1 MEKMDGM
8 QKNKRVKRKCKNAR
22 KYAGRCSA
30 YRDFFFFF
38 SLLFANSS
46 TAPPR
51 ELLLGVIGDQVAVAN
66 NTLLDELVRNDF
78 ALHVLKELDL
88 FTDEVPHAAGVEGTV
103 GALLVTHV
111 PVDVAATLLEH
122 FEAVLGKLM
131 VQLVEV
137 RNGTDGGED
146 GVVLDGG
153 RARAERSH
161 HTDTL
166 GGSQGTESLV
176 LDVTTL
182 EDDGGS
188 LKRFV
193 SLRDDNLDA
202 YMNLPSG
209 VRGPW
214 QLHHHPF
221 SKQFRHQP
229 FQCSPKAWSR
239 KQTGSCQCAS
249 RQ

>member
-8 QKNKRVKRKCKNAR
+8 QKNKGSKGKCKNAR

-30 YRDFFFFF
+30 YRGFF
-38 SLLFANSS
+38 SLLFASSS
-46 TAPPR
+46 TAPPG
-51 ELLLGVIGDQVAVAN
+51 ELLLGVLGDQVAVAN
-66 NTLLDELVRNDF
+66 NTLLDELVGNDF
-78 ALHVLKELDL
+78 ALHVLKEFDL
-88 FTDEVPHAAGVEGTV
+88 FTNEVPHAAGVEGTV
-103 GALLVTHV
+103 GTLLVTHM

-122 FEAVLGKLM
+122 LEAVLGELV
-131 VQLVEV
+131 VQLVKV
-137 RNGTDGGED
+137 GNGTDSGED

-182 EDDGGS
+182 EDDSGS

-193 SLRDDNLDA
+193 SLRDDSLDTNI
-202 YMNLPSG
+202 NLPSG

-214 QLHHHPF
+214 
-221 SKQFRHQP
+221 
-229 FQCSPKAWSR
+229 
-239 KQTGSCQCAS
+239 
-249 RQ
+249 

>member
-1 MEKMDGM
+1 M
-8 QKNKRVKRKCKNAR
+8 
-22 KYAGRCSA
+22 
-30 YRDFFFFF
+30 
-38 SLLFANSS
+38 
-46 TAPPR
+46 
-51 ELLLGVIGDQVAVAN
+51 AVAN
-66 NTLLDELVRNDF
+66 NTLLDELVGNDF

-88 FTDEVPHAAGVEGTV
+88 FTDEVSHAAGVESTV

-111 PVDVAATLLEH
+111 PVDVAATLFEH
-122 FEAVLGKLM
+122 LEAVLGELV

-137 RNGTDGGED
+137 GNGTDGGED

-161 HTDTL
+161 HTNTL
-166 GGSQGTESLV
+166 GGTQGTEGLV
-176 LDVTTL
+176 LDVTAL
-182 EDDGGS
+182 EDDSGS
-188 LKRFV
+188 LKRVV

-214 QLHHHPF
+214 QPHHHPF
-221 SKQFRHQP
+221 SGQSRHQP
-229 FQCSPKAWSR
+229 CQCSPKAWSR
-239 KQTGSCQCAS
+239 KRTGNCRCAS